1 MNLILCRN
9 LRVTNF
15 NTSSS
20 KITGNENLITAFH
33 SAVDSGATENVDAHE
48 TTTDAR
54 PKPDLQP
61 SMIPEIVKPPSA
73 PKT

>member
-1 MNLILCRN
+1 M
-9 LRVTNF
+9 VV
-15 NTSSS
+15 
-20 KITGNENLITAFH
+20 KPGGK
-33 SAVDSGATENVDAHE
+33 SAASAGATENVDAHE